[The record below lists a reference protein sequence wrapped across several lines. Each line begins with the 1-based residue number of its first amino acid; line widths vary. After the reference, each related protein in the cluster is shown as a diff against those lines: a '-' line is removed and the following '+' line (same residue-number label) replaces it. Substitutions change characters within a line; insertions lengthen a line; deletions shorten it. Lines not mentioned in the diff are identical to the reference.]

1 MFWEPVN
8 GEASVTGHT
17 IDIKNKIISTEKA
30 IDIRG
35 GYLTRENVEPNYAK
49 SNAVNISNVTFENIA
64 NIYGGYVSNTV
75 TAIEN
80 LVNVL
85 DALGIDFDE
94 GPSHDDLKKVGEYWE
109 RSSCI

>member
-1 MFWEPVN
+1 MV
-8 GEASVTGHT
+8 
-17 IDIKNKIISTEKA
+17 
-30 IDIRG
+30 
-35 GYLTRENVEPNYAK
+35 AK
-49 SNAVNISNVTFENIA
+49 H
-64 NIYGGYVSNTV
+64 YGGKLILRIEDTDQERLVKG
-75 TAIEN
+75 AIEN